1 MSIKI
6 TGLQQVQ
13 DALEKELKKLTG
25 DSYALVGIHESAG
38 MIEDGTMT
46 QAQLGAIQ
54 HFGTNDGHI
63 PARPF
68 LDVGVASG
76 NDEYLEIIKEGIA
89 AGLTAKQII
98 DRVGAS
104 AAGMVRQYMTD
115 LKDPPNAP
123 STIAKKGSANPLIDT
138 GSLRGSITHTVVNR
152 KPEFGL

>member
-1 MSIKI
+1 M
-6 TGLQQVQ
+6 Q

-54 HFGTNDGHI
+54 HFGNNRI
-63 PARPF
+63 PSRPF

-98 DRVGAS
+98 DRVGVS

-138 GSLRGSITHTVVNR
+138 WSLRGSITHTVVNR